1 MNNHYRVIMNTDIF
15 KLRPARQEEF
25 YRIIDCFEGVEVE
38 RFEAEDGSGDSI
50 QLKHNGE
57 GYILNTGDFSKE
69 NEEIFEYLNAKAV
82 LDLPGFIQYCML
94 DKQAVVMR
102 DIYHSQA
109 EVIEGTSYE
118 ITKNRIDKI
127 SLHQ

>member
-1 MNNHYRVIMNTDIF
+1 LI
-15 KLRPARQEEF
+15 QEVLKAGESVK
-25 YRIIDCFEGVEVE
+25 IAVLQ
-38 RFEAEDGSGDSI
+38 SKGDSI